1 MEQQRLSLIWA
12 AMLHDAGKLC
22 CRAGLW
28 EGHALSGEA
37 LLRQTGAPPAALEAV
52 RYHHAASLREAGLPA
67 DSPAYLLWAANRIAA
82 GGGEDPEDGDPEP
95 PLLSIFDRLNGE
107 PQGMACPAGGT
118 ERLTYPAPAADCRRS
133 PGWYRELWD
142 RLVPGLA
149 ALPPGADS
157 TAPLLELCETLFSDL
172 PASTG
177 REAAGDIS
185 LYDHSR
191 MTAALACCIQ
201 DYCREKG
208 VTDYRA
214 FLFEGEASFR
224 QEDAFLLCSCDFSGI
239 QRFLYQV
246 DSDGALRSLRARSF
260 FLELLMEH
268 QTDEL
273 LERCGLSR
281 ASLLY
286 SGGGHCYLLLP
297 NTGEARRQLAE
308 WSRLLRR
315 WLIRHFG
322 AALYLGFGWLGCSAN
337 DLLNHPA
344 EASPYSGLFRRLS
357 EELGRGKLRRY
368 SPEELALLNAMEAG
382 ARECRICGSAAA
394 DGEEDLCPWCAAFPR
409 LAARLMDPDC
419 AAVVTEKRPAAPFL
433 ALPGPAEGQDLY
445 LSLCTQGEARAM
457 GADCR
462 RVYRKGPS
470 REPFPRSVRI
480 HLGDYAYSSLLE
492 ELTEEDGIS
501 RTGVLRMDVDGLG
514 QAFIGGFRRKEAE
527 DPAEGERYVTLTR
540 YMAFS
545 RQMSLFFKHH
555 INEILRG
562 EGKDPARVVVVYS
575 GGDDVLLAGG
585 WSDVIRSAQGIH
597 RAFLRYTLC
606 RLTISG
612 GIALC
617 PVRYPLYLSAQE
629 AGALEEDAKEL
640 EGKNAV
646 SLFQPGTNRYRWD
659 VFEQRVAGEKLALL
673 QRYFAE
679 QTDLGS
685 TLLYQLLEHL
695 REDSQRISI
704 ARYAYLLARL
714 EPRSRD
720 PEGQALYREFSRQMY
735 QWILNPEDRR
745 QLITAV
751 YLMIYQR
758 RSSKGGAASGI

>member
-1 MEQQRLSLIWA
+1 
-12 AMLHDAGKLC
+12 
-22 CRAGLW
+22 
-28 EGHALSGEA
+28 
-37 LLRQTGAPPAALEAV
+37 
-52 RYHHAASLREAGLPA
+52 
-67 DSPAYLLWAANRIAA
+67 
-82 GGGEDPEDGDPEP
+82 
-95 PLLSIFDRLNGE
+95 
-107 PQGMACPAGGT
+107 
-118 ERLTYPAPAADCRRS
+118 
-133 PGWYRELWD
+133 
-142 RLVPGLA
+142 
-149 ALPPGADS
+149 
-157 TAPLLELCETLFSDL
+157 
-172 PASTG
+172 
-177 REAAGDIS
+177 
-185 LYDHSR
+185 
-191 MTAALACCIQ
+191 
-201 DYCREKG
+201 
-208 VTDYRA
+208 
-214 FLFEGEASFR
+214 
-224 QEDAFLLCSCDFSGI
+224 
-239 QRFLYQV
+239 
-246 DSDGALRSLRARSF
+246 
-260 FLELLMEH
+260 
-268 QTDEL
+268 
-273 LERCGLSR
+273 
-281 ASLLY
+281 
-286 SGGGHCYLLLP
+286 
-297 NTGEARRQLAE
+297 
-308 WSRLLRR
+308 
-315 WLIRHFG
+315 
-322 AALYLGFGWLGCSAN
+322 
-337 DLLNHPA
+337 
-344 EASPYSGLFRRLS
+344 
-357 EELGRGKLRRY
+357 
-368 SPEELALLNAMEAG
+368 
-382 ARECRICGSAAA
+382 
-394 DGEEDLCPWCAAFPR
+394 
-409 LAARLMDPDC
+409 
-419 AAVVTEKRPAAPFL
+419 
-433 ALPGPAEGQDLY
+433 
-445 LSLCTQGEARAM
+445 M

-492 ELTEEDGIS
+492 ELTEEEGMARS
-501 RTGVLRMDVDGLG
+501 GVLRMDVDGLG

-562 EGKDPARVVVVYS
+562 EGEDPARVVVVYS

-646 SLFQPGTNRYRWD
+646 SLFQPGTNRYRWE
-659 VFEQRVAGEKLALL
+659 VFEQQVAGEKLALL
-673 QRYFAE
+673 QRFFAE
-679 QTDLGS
+679 EADLGGS
-685 TLLYQLLEHL
+685 LLYQLLEHL

-758 RSSKGGAASGI
+758 RSNKGGAASGI